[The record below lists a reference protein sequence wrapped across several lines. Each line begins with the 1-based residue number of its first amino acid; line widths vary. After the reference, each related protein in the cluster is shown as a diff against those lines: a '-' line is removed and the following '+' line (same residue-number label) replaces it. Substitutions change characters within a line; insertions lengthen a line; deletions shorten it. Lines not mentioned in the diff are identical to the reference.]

1 MKEGACEIFLQAPF
15 YISLYATDKFRY
27 KDIVFRKLFSDKESL
42 LSLYNAV
49 AKKDYKSYDN
59 LTIVTLDNVIYMG
72 MKNDIAF
79 VLETNLYLYEHQST
93 MNPNIPYRIWN

>member
-1 MKEGACEIFLQAPF
+1 MKKQQLKMQ
-15 YISLYATDKFRY
+15 RNY
-27 KDIVFRKLFSDKESL
+27 KDTVFRKLFSDKESL

-93 MNPNIPYRIWN
+93 MNPNIPLRNLLYISAEYRE